1 MDFWLP
7 GDRRA
12 ISTKVQ
18 VITLDEAQG
27 GRIIMRMRCNL
38 DEAARV
44 RIERFLA
51 GRKDSVF
58 SFSTECSMSETVA
71 PPELFPL
78 IRASYSMHMLDLDHS

>member
-1 MDFWLP
+1 MRDPHSRLPGSTASVDFWLP

-27 GRIIMRMRCNL
+27 GRIIMRMRFCNL
-38 DEAARV
+38 DEASRV

-51 GRKDSVF
+51 AVKRTV
-58 SFSTECSMSETVA
+58 SF
-71 PPELFPL
+71 
-78 IRASYSMHMLDLDHS
+78 HSHGMQHD